1 MLDNT
6 VTKLNFTIKIDSLR
20 EYYRTLVAEYDHLD
34 WSWERCGNT
43 IIEQWKDAAHS
54 DPANLLTHGWAIQSN
69 LKDLTIPCPPWDI
82 STLETTEY
90 RNTELVFGII
100 EKLQSAIPYGYRWAV
115 SVQPPGGKVSL
126 HSDQEDEYTVWIPI
140 YTDGIAITFV
150 SSEYSTEHCL
160 ESDGSSYLLD
170 TTIPHYTH
178 NSSDQDRVTIIFRLN
193 KKYINELLATNG
205 II

>member
-1 MLDNT
+1 ML
-6 VTKLNFTIKIDSLR
+6 VQKLNFTVPIDELR
-20 EYYRTLVAEYDHLD
+20 SYYKMLKKNYDHLD
-34 WSWERCGNT
+34 WTWEKCGGD
-43 IIEQWKDAAHS
+43 IVRQWRDAAYA

-69 LKDLTIPCPPWDI
+69 LKDLTVPCPPWNI

-100 EKLQSAIPYGYRWAV
+100 ERLQSVVPYGYRWSI

-126 HSDQEDEYTVWIPI
+126 HSDQEDEYTVWLPI
-140 YTDGIAITFV
+140 YTDGVAITFV
-150 SSEYSTEHCL
+150 TPEKESEYCL

-170 TTIPHYTH
+170 TTVSHYTY
-178 NSSDQDRVTIIFRLN
+178 NSSDKDRVTIIFRMN
-193 KKYINELLATNG
+193 KKYVNELLATTG

>member
-1 MLDNT
+1 MLENILTRLPVKVD
-6 VTKLNFTIKIDSLR
+6 IQELR
-20 EYYRTLVAEYDHLD
+20 EYYNTLTTKYKHLD
-34 WSWERCGNT
+34 WSWERCGDT
-43 IIEQWKDAAHS
+43 IIEQWRDAAYA

-115 SVQPPGGKVSL
+115 SVQPPNGKVSL
-126 HSDQEDEYTVWIPI
+126 HSDQEDEVTVWIPI

-150 SSEYSTEHCL
+150 ISNKDTGYCL
-160 ESDGSSYLLD
+160 ESNGSAYLLD
-170 TTIPHYTH
+170 TTIPHYTY
-178 NSSDQDRVTIIFRLN
+178 NDSKQDRVTIIFRLN
-193 KKYINELLATNG
+193 KKYVKDLLSVDGA
-205 II
+205 I

>member
-1 MLDNT
+1 MLENIL
-6 VTKLNFTIKIDSLR
+6 TKLPFSVDIRELR
-20 EYYRTLVAEYDHLD
+20 AYYSTLKTKYDLLD
-34 WSWERCGNT
+34 WSWERCGDT
-43 IIEQWKDAAHS
+43 IIEQWKEAAYS

-69 LKDLTIPCPPWDI
+69 LKDLTVPCPPWDI

-126 HSDQEDEYTVWIPI
+126 HSDQEDECTVWIPI
-140 YTDGIAITFV
+140 YTDGVAITFV
-150 SSEYSTEHCL
+150 ASDRSTGYCL

-170 TTIPHYTH
+170 TTVPHYTQ
-178 NSSDQDRVTIIFRLN
+178 NDSEQDRVTIIFRLN